1 MGGVVFR
8 RLFDEMR
15 TQSIPTHQADAAE
28 DDSAGWGT
36 DVDVGSA
43 YPTSGSD
50 LSKNDYNITLDFVPG
65 GWK

>member
-1 MGGVVFR
+1 MGRFLGGF
-8 RLFDEMR
+8 LMNWEL
-15 TQSIPTHQADAAE
+15 QSIPTHQADAAE

-50 LSKNDYNITLDFVPG
+50 LSQNDYNITLDFVLG